1 MSGILYGLG
10 VGPGDP
16 ELLTLKALR
25 LIPRESCDR
34 STGQRY
40 KSQCR
45 LSDCKRSISKTG

>member
-16 ELLTLKALR
+16 ELLTLTSSD
-25 LIPRESCDR
+25 PRESCDR
-34 STGQRY
+34 STRQRY

-45 LSDCKRSISKTG
+45 LSDRKRSISKTG